1 MLILLFPDHLFIDFA
16 QLQHRQYERLTKQ
29 MEPNLEGYEEQKQKM
44 GADFYPGVNTLLH
57 GGKGG
62 ATEAGIDRMVA
73 DLEKQ

>member
-1 MLILLFPDHLFIDFA
+1 MLLFLGLPFLDFA

-29 MEPNLEGYEEQKQKM
+29 MEPDMEDYEKQKQEM
-44 GADFYPGVNTLLH
+44 GTEFYPGVNTLLH

-62 ATEAGIDRMVA
+62 ATEAGINRMVA